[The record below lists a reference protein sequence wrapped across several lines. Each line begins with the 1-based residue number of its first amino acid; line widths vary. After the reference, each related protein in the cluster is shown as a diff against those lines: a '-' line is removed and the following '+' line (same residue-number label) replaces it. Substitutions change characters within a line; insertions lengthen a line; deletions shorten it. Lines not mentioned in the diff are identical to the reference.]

1 MTTFFP
7 DRTAPQSAAVI
18 ALLFGPT
25 GTISPQPSAIVA
37 ATPPQECAHE
47 LIEEMRIG
55 SLGGT
60 TEYSFS
66 DINSIAVA
74 QSGAI
79 YVDDSHPPSI
89 RRFDPD
95 GRFVRWI
102 GREGEGPGEF
112 LSIAGISVLPD
123 GRLAAWDRR
132 GRITVYGTDGEYDEI
147 VRVELENPWGYPFVD
162 RAFLTD
168 SSGRYYVRIF
178 ASSPSGSDPLE
189 VAGIRYGYAR
199 LSPDGSILDTVTAP
213 RDERREVAESIVIHT
228 RAGDRHP
235 FPRETLEAVSPFGY
249 LVAGHNGTYTFSIL
263 DPSGTIE
270 VEREG
275 FERVELKTEERAEWR
290 ARVAFAERRSG
301 VSFRDVPA
309 RKPAYRD
316 LWVDADG
323 RIWVHRYAEAVKRSE
338 PIPELWLEDPE
349 GNVPRITWAEPTSY
363 DVFGPDG
370 QLLHCV
376 RIPDDAEVAAS
387 RGSLAWGILRGALD
401 EEYVVRWRMK

>member
-1 MTTFFP
+1 MTI
-7 DRTAPQSAAVI
+7 RSAAVI
-18 ALLFGPT
+18 ALLLGTTVTT
-25 GTISPQPSAIVA
+25 GRQQTAVTV
-37 ATPPQECAHE
+37 ATPPQECDHE
-47 LIEEMRIG
+47 LIEEVRIG

-89 RRFDPD
+89 RHFDPD

-112 LSIAGISVLPD
+112 RSIAGISVLPD

-147 VRVELENPWGYPFVD
+147 VRVERENRWGYPFVE
-162 RAFLTD
+162 RAFVTD
-168 SSGRYYVRIF
+168 AAGRYYLRIF
-178 ASSPSGSDPLE
+178 ASSRYGSDPRG
-189 VAGIRYGYAR
+189 AARIRYGYAR
-199 LSPDGSILDTVTAP
+199 LSPEGSVLDTVAAP
-213 RDERREVAESIVIHT
+213 RDERRETAESIMIHT

-235 FPRETLEAVSPFGY
+235 FPRATLDAVSPFGY
-249 LVAGHNGTYTFSIL
+249 LVAGHNAAYAFSIL
-263 DPSGTIE
+263 DPAGTIE

-275 FERVELKTEERAEWR
+275 FQPVAVKSAERAEWR

-301 VSFRDVPA
+301 VSVHDVPA

-323 RIWVHRYAEAVKRSE
+323 RIWVHRYAEAVQRSE
-338 PIPELWLEDPE
+338 PVAELWLDDPD
-349 GNVPRITWAEPTSY
+349 GNVPRITWAEPTLY

-370 QLLHCV
+370 RLLRCV
-376 RIPDDAEVAAS
+376 RVPDDAEVVAS

-401 EEYVVRWRMK
+401 EEYVVRWRIE